1 MCSSIV
7 CFLLATATAAF
18 AQSPKF
24 DVASLKPTQ
33 SPGPSS
39 VVRPSP
45 SGDRYVGTNASLRLM
60 IQVAY
65 RLKAEQVVGGPDWV
79 ATDTW
84 DLNAKTDKPSTTD
97 DLRLMLQDL
106 LAERFHLKLRRD
118 TKELPAYIL
127 SVDKSGPK
135 LIPHQP
141 AHGGDQ
147 WIDQPQQPFLHIKLS
162 ARFSTMDYFAFR
174 LSQLLDRPVV
184 DRTDLKGGFDF
195 ELTYTRDLP
204 PNIPPG
210 ARLNGEPIDTSGPT
224 VFGALRQQ
232 LGLKLEAQKAP
243 VEIRVIEQ
251 VEKPT
256 EN

>member
-1 MCSSIV
+1 MHSRIV
-7 CFLLATATAAF
+7 CLLVTAAF

-45 SGDRYVGTNASLRLM
+45 SGDRYIGTNASLRLM

-65 RLKAEQVVGGPDWV
+65 RVKPEQIAGGPDWV
-79 ATDTW
+79 ASDTW
-84 DLNAKTDKPSTTD
+84 DLNAKTDRQASTD

-106 LAERFHLKLRRD
+106 LAERFHLQLRRA

-135 LIPHQP
+135 LTPHQ
-141 AHGGDQ
+141 ATHSGDQ
-147 WIDQPQQPFLHIKLS
+147 WIDQPQQPFLHVKLL
-162 ARFSTMDYFAFR
+162 ARFSTMNYFAFR
-174 LSQLLDRPVV
+174 LSQLMDRPVV
-184 DRTDLKGGFDF
+184 DHTDLKGGFDF

-210 ARLNGEPIDTSGPT
+210 AMLNGEPIDTSGPT
-224 VFGALRQQ
+224 VFAAIRQQ
-232 LGLKLEAQKAP
+232 LGLKLEPQKAP
-243 VEIRVIEQ
+243 VEILVIEH

>member
-1 MCSSIV
+1 MHFSTV
-7 CFLLATATAAF
+7 CLVVATATLGL
-18 AQSPKF
+18 AQPPKF

-84 DLNAKTDKPSTTD
+84 DLNAKTDKPSTTE

-118 TKELPAYIL
+118 VKELPAYIL
-127 SVDKSGPK
+127 SVDKAGAK

-147 WIDQPQQPFLHIKLS
+147 WIDQPQQPFLHVKLS
-162 ARFSTMDYFAFR
+162 ARYSTMDYFAFR
-174 LSQLLDRPVV
+174 LSQLMDRPVV
-184 DRTDLKGGFDF
+184 NHTELKGGFDF

-204 PNIPPG
+204 PNMSPG
-210 ARLNGEPIDTSGPT
+210 AMLNGQPIDTSGPT
-224 VFGALRQQ
+224 IFGALRQQ

-243 VEIRVIEQ
+243 VEIQVIEH

>member
-1 MCSSIV
+1 MHLSVICLV
-7 CFLLATATAAF
+7 VTAAF

-33 SPGPSS
+33 SPGPNST
-39 VVRPSP
+39 VRPSP
-45 SGDRYVGTNASLRLM
+45 SGDRYIGVNASLRLM

-65 RLKAEQVVGGPDWV
+65 RLKPEQIVGGPDWV
-79 ATDTW
+79 ASDTW
-84 DLNAKTDKPSTTD
+84 DLNAKTDRQATTD

-106 LAERFHLKLRRD
+106 LTERFHLKLRRD

-135 LIPHQP
+135 LTPHQP
-141 AHGGDQ
+141 THSGDQ
-147 WIDQPQQPFLHIKLS
+147 WIDQPQPPFLHVKLS
-162 ARFSTMDYFAFR
+162 ARFSTMNYFAFR
-174 LSQLLDRPVV
+174 LSQLMDRPVV
-184 DRTDLKGGFDF
+184 DRTDLKGSFDF

-204 PNIPPG
+204 PNMSPG
-210 ARLNGEPIDTSGPT
+210 AMLNGEPIDTSGPT
-224 VFGALRQQ
+224 VLAALSQQ
-232 LGLKLEAQKAP
+232 LGLKLEAQKAH
-243 VEIRVIEQ
+243 VEILVIEH

>member
-1 MCSSIV
+1 MHSSIV
-7 CFLLATATAAF
+7 WLLVAVATAGF

-33 SPGPSS
+33 SPGPNST
-39 VVRPSP
+39 VRPSP
-45 SGDRYVGTNASLRLM
+45 SGDRYIGTNASLRLM

-65 RLKAEQVVGGPDWV
+65 RLKLEQIVGGPDWV
-79 ATDTW
+79 ASDTW
-84 DLNAKTDKPSTTD
+84 DLNAKTDKQATTD

-135 LIPHQP
+135 LTPHQP
-141 AHGGDQ
+141 THAGDQ
-147 WIDQPQQPFLHIKLS
+147 WIDQPQQPFLHVKLS

-174 LSQLLDRPVV
+174 LSQLMDRPVV
-184 DRTDLKGGFDF
+184 DHTDLKGGFDF

-204 PNIPPG
+204 PNMSPT
-210 ARLNGEPIDTSGPT
+210 ALLNGEPIDTSGPN
-224 VFGALRQQ
+224 VYAALRQQ
-232 LGLKLEAQKAP
+232 LGLKLEAQKTA
-243 VEIRVIEQ
+243 VEVRVIEH

>member
-1 MCSSIV
+1 MHPTIV
-7 CFLLATATAAF
+7 CFLVATAAF

-45 SGDRYVGTNASLRLM
+45 SGDRYVGTNASRRLM

-106 LAERFHLKLRRD
+106 LAERFHLKLRRE

-127 SVDKSGPK
+127 TVDKSGLK
-135 LIPHQP
+135 LIPHQA
-141 AHGGDQ
+141 AHSGDQ
-147 WIDQPQQPFLHIKLS
+147 WIDQPQQPFLHVKLT
-162 ARFSTMDYFAFR
+162 ARSSTMDYFAFR
-174 LSQLLDRPVV
+174 LSQLMDRPVV
-184 DRTDLKGGFDF
+184 DRTDLQGGFDF

-210 ARLNGEPIDTSGPT
+210 AMLNGEPIDTSGPP
-224 VFGALRQQ
+224 VFAALRQQ

-243 VEIRVIEQ
+243 VEIRVIEH